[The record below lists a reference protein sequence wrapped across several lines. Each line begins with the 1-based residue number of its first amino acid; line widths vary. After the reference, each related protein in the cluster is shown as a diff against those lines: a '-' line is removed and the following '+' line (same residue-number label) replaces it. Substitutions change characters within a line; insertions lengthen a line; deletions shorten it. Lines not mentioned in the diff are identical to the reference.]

1 MLEFNRMTPSEANLL
16 RLIGISLLAIFT
28 LAACAQSYPTLRYR
42 DIGLPAGALEA
53 HGIAFITPSTVTGQ
67 EEEKQAVALTFAE
80 VLKRERPGMRV
91 VTLAETLGVVNRA
104 GLADEYR
111 EMYADYRD
119 TGLFRRETLAKV
131 GDLVGARYVAQLK
144 LQAFQQGDKER
155 FGILGIRILET
166 KLATV
171 RLFFQVWDSDNGTIA
186 WEGIEELRMAN
197 ETLAEE
203 PVTLARVIER
213 AAQDLI
219 KQLP

>member
-1 MLEFNRMTPSEANLL
+1 LF
-16 RLIGISLLAIFT
+16 RLIGISLLAIFV
-28 LAACAQSYPTLRYR
+28 LAACAQSYPTLCYR

-80 VLKRERPGMRV
+80 VLKRERPGMRI
-91 VTLAETLGVVNRA
+91 VTLAETLGLINRA
-104 GLADEYR
+104 GLSDEYR

-131 GDLVGARYVAQLK
+131 GNLVGARYVAQLK

-171 RLFFQVWDSDNGTIA
+171 RLFFQVWDSDNGTLA

-197 ETLAEE
+197 ETTAEE
-203 PVTLARVIER
+203 LVTLARVMER
-213 AAQDLI
+213 AAQELI
-219 KQLP
+219 KQLT